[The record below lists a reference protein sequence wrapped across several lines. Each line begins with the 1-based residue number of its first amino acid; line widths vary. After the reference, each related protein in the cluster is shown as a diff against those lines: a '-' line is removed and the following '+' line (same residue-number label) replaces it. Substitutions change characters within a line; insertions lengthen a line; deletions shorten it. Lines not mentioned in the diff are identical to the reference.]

1 MTRRSEYDDFKDRVR
16 VAEEEKDRLLHDNKL
31 LMKVNEQV
39 KQKVVEIEQR
49 LERDG
54 VQRSQRE
61 LAVQ

>member
-1 MTRRSEYDDFKDRVR
+1 MR

-49 LERDG
+49 LERDS

>member
-1 MTRRSEYDDFKDRVR
+1 MR

-61 LAVQ
+61 LSVQ

>member
-61 LAVQ
+61 SAVQ